1 MSNPFSINSE
11 LARASGQPVIYRR
24 HPLRLMTAAITIIL
38 VIWFIDVLLRNP
50 AFEWS
55 VVARYIFDPSIMRGL
70 ATTLWLTGAVTLL
83 SVILGTLVAAAR
95 LSANY
100 VLQIGAWG
108 YVWIF
113 RSTPLLVQL
122 LFWFNIGYLFPK
134 IGFGLPWLTPF
145 VEIDSRD
152 LISPIASALLGLT
165 LHMTSY
171 ASEIIRGG
179 IMAVSSGQIEAA
191 QVLGL
196 SPSRIF
202 MRIILP
208 QSMRS
213 IIPSIGNL
221 LIDTLKSTSV
231 ISVLAVPDLL
241 YSVQLIYNKTY
252 KVVPLLVVATLW
264 YIVVTTILS
273 SLQYYIERHYARG
286 SARELPPTPLQR
298 AVAITTRIF
307 KRLRRKSVTDQ
318 PEHQGGS
325 HAVIG
330 RS

>member
-1 MSNPFSINSE
+1 
-11 LARASGQPVIYRR
+11 
-24 HPLRLMTAAITIIL
+24 MTAALALLL
-38 VIWFIDVLLRNP
+38 VVWFIDVLLRNP
-50 AFEWS
+50 AFEWAI
-55 VVARYIFDPSIMRGL
+55 VIRYIFEPSIMRGL
-70 ATTLWLTGAVTLL
+70 VTTLWLTGAVTLL
-83 SVILGTLVAAAR
+83 SVLFGTLIAAAR
-95 LSANY
+95 LSPNF

-145 VEIDSRD
+145 IEIDSRD

-179 IMAVSSGQIEAA
+179 IMAVPSGQIEAA
-191 QVLGL
+191 EVLGL
-196 SPSRIF
+196 SPTRIF
-202 MRIILP
+202 TRIILP

-252 KVVPLLVVATLW
+252 KVVPLLMVATLW
-264 YIVVTTILS
+264 YITVTTILS
-273 SLQYYIERHYARG
+273 SLQYYIERYFARG

-298 AVAITTRIF
+298 ARGMAADFFR
-307 KRLRRKSVTDQ
+307 RLRDKPAATQ
-318 PEHQGGS
+318 PEHKRD
-325 HAVIG
+325 HDAVIG